1 VRTRSRGAARSLLP
15 AVVAAGTV
23 LLSACSGTVTAD
35 QSTPPTTTTTS
46 SSSAPSL
53 SATPVPP
60 SGSQSSPGTT
70 ATSSSS
76 PEAATESNPRPADL
90 NPDQVASAQAGLT
103 AYAGYW
109 DVINRALQEPTK
121 DWSSEL
127 SRYTSEPALSSALH
141 SLGQL
146 AHAGQHA
153 VGTTTVAPGVSSV
166 ATAQIAITDCVDS
179 TRTDFLDQSGAS
191 MKAPNQAGSY
201 FRHPATATVDQ
212 YQGGAWLVSQIAEDW
227 TKTC

>member
-1 VRTRSRGAARSLLP
+1 VRTRSRGAAGSLLP

-35 QSTPPTTTTTS
+35 QSTPPTTTTTTAS

-60 SGSQSSPGTT
+60 SGSQSPPGTT

-76 PEAATESNPRPADL
+76 PEAATESNPWPADL

-141 SLGQL
+141 SLVSC
-146 AHAGQHA
+146 AGN
-153 VGTTTVAPGVSSV
+153 S
-166 ATAQIAITDCVDS
+166 
-179 TRTDFLDQSGAS
+179 L
-191 MKAPNQAGSY
+191 
-201 FRHPATATVDQ
+201 
-212 YQGGAWLVSQIAEDW
+212 
-227 TKTC
+227 